1 MADEYFHSGGYP
13 EVINNRDIAVNYL
26 SSLFDSIIS
35 KDITAR
41 GYEIS
46 PNLGRH
52 LENLV
57 FIELLRRGYVPGR
70 SLFYYHTRYDDKE
83 VDFVCRAGTKV
94 TEIIQVCYEIS
105 TIGTLTRET
114 AALDRASGELGCD
127 SLKIIVWNEPS
138 VTVDSRYNV
147 IRFSDWA
154 LEYITETH

>member
-1 MADEYFHSGGYP
+1 MLAGYTQFLLRIADIL
-13 EVINNRDIAVNYL
+13 VILRNTLLILRKTCC
-26 SSLFDSIIS
+26 S
-35 KDITAR
+35 
-41 GYEIS
+41 
-46 PNLGRH
+46 H

-154 LEYITETH
+154 LEHITETH